1 MSNEDATL
9 WTAILPVLTLERG
22 VPVFQ
27 QIGEG
32 IADGVALSSTH
43 IAWSGGFGKMYG
55 EHEKAR
61 VDLNDPQG
69 FRYALGLLMRSVA
82 QEVEARLE
90 AIAAEVERT
99 ARHIAEHLAGDDA
112 FLPGA
117 DIDTALRMPRG
128 PVVRR
133 KGTLRLVTPQTTV
146 ASPTADELAHLY
158 VGDEGDAG

>member
-82 QEVEARLE
+82 QEDEAR
-90 AIAAEVERT
+90 ERY
-99 ARHIAEHLAGDDA
+99 
-112 FLPGA
+112 PN
-117 DIDTALRMPRG
+117 ALRIAHSLWQDYG
-128 PVVRR
+128 VVSGVAISDRDR
-133 KGTLRLVTPQTTV
+133 LRLAQALREVFGV
-146 ASPTADELAHLY
+146 
-158 VGDEGDAG
+158 

>member
-1 MSNEDATL
+1 MN
-9 WTAILPVLTLERG
+9 VLTATAALASAPYA
-22 VPVFQ
+22 VHIDVSDVLDDVH
-27 QIGEG
+27 GEVRP
-32 IADGVALSSTH
+32 DGLAPATPS
-43 IAWSGGFGKMYG
+43 MP
-55 EHEKAR
+55 E
-61 VDLNDPQG
+61 
-69 FRYALGLLMRSVA
+69 A